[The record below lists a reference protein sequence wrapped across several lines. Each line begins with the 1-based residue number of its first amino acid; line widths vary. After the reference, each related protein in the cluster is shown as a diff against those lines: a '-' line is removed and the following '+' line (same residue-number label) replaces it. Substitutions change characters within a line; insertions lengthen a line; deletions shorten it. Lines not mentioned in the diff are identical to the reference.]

1 MAIHLVTLK
10 SYENEF
16 TANLAVTR
24 LSQYGIPAFINMEND
39 VIIQPFSTTNRA
51 IQLKVDEQFVE
62 EAVEILKN
70 YEEEESIKAE

>member
-39 VIIQPFSTTNRA
+39 VIIQPFSTSSSA
-51 IQLKVDEQFVE
+51 IQVKVDEQFLE
-62 EAVEILKN
+62 QALEIIIN
-70 YEEEESIKAE
+70 YEEESIKVE

>member
-39 VIIQPFSTTNRA
+39 VIIQPFSSSSGA
-51 IQLKVDEQFVE
+51 IQVKVDEQFVE
-62 EAVEILKN
+62 QALEILKN

>member
-1 MAIHLVTLK
+1 MAIHMVTLK

-39 VIIQPFSTTNRA
+39 VIIQPFSSSSGA
-51 IQLKVDEQFVE
+51 IQVKVDEQFVE
-62 EAVEILKN
+62 QALEILKN

>member
-39 VIIQPFSTTNRA
+39 VIIQPFSTTSSA
-51 IQLKVDEQFVE
+51 IEVKVDEQFVE
-62 EAVEILKN
+62 QAIEILRN
-70 YEEEESIKAE
+70 FEEEESIKAE

>member
-39 VIIQPFSTTNRA
+39 VIIQPISTLANS
-51 IQLKVDEQFVE
+51 IDVKVDEQFFE
-62 EAVEILKN
+62 QALEILKN
-70 YEEEESIKAE
+70 YEEEDAVVE

>member
-39 VIIQPFSTTNRA
+39 VIMQPFSTTSSA
-51 IQLKVDEQFVE
+51 IQLKVDEQFME
-62 EAVEILKN
+62 QALEILKN